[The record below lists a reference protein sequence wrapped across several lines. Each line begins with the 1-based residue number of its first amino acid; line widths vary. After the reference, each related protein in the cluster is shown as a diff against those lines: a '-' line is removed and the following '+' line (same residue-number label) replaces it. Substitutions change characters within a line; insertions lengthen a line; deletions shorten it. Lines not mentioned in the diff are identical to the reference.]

1 MINETFELCRR
12 TVAVR
17 GEENSDF
24 LLIQPMGDFEMK
36 SFGTEYEHIKKCGRC
51 IFAAMSSGSISTLPL
66 ALRRIMWA
74 AIESHD
80 NMLYVLDSRK
90 NSITVFKRTA
100 FGEIVTK
107 ATNLYN
113 DGYYEES
120 YEPWLT
126 VIKYDGNYRR
136 AYIGIGNALL
146 NAEQYKDA
154 MKYFKI
160 SISRVRYNR
169 AYEGYRGQILEKYF
183 TPAILIII
191 IVCVVVKVLKTLSR
205 KGIITFPWQRRR
217 GA

>member
-1 MINETFELCRR
+1 MNILDFAHGRIFQYDKLANLMFVMGGTGEQLGTFRSA
-12 TVAVR
+12 T
-17 GEENSDF
+17 
-24 LLIQPMGDFEMK
+24 
-36 SFGTEYEHIKKCGRC
+36 
-51 IFAAMSSGSISTLPL
+51 
-66 ALRRIMWA
+66 

-169 AYEGYRGQILEKYF
+169 AYEGYRGQVLEKYF

-191 IVCVVVKVLKTLSR
+191 IVCVAVKVLKTLSR